1 MVCRLRE
8 REVENEIMTWGNI
21 AKTTEGI
28 MFWNNIK
35 EETVSEGEAKSWAD
49 LITDFFFFLKSK
61 LQGGWRLAKG
71 KGLKIKLLSSC

>member
-49 LITDFFFFLKSK
+49 LITDFFFFLK
-61 LQGGWRLAKG
+61 
-71 KGLKIKLLSSC
+71 

>member
-8 REVENEIMTWGNI
+8 REVDNEIMTWGNI

-49 LITDFFFFLKSK
+49 LITDFFFFLKVNFREG
-61 LQGGWRLAKG
+61 GGWPRERVLRLNF
-71 KGLKIKLLSSC
+71 